1 LPVSE
6 LPTLIR
12 FGTFELDVRSGEL
25 RRNGSRIRLQD
36 QPLQILLTLLDRP
49 GEVVTREE
57 LHSKLWPADTFVD
70 FDHGLNAAIKRL
82 RDALGDTA
90 DNPRYIETLA
100 RRGYRFVAPVSPN
113 NDGTITSGTAP
124 HVQKTAPRSWPVR
137 LFVAAG
143 LLLLLGSLV
152 GWIIARRTR
161 PVWPGEQRLTSNP
174 ADLPII
180 RAVISP
186 DGKYLAYA
194 DRTGLFVREV
204 ASGEAHAIALP
215 DKFSAVPT
223 GWFPD
228 GTHLLVTKWR
238 KPGDKPSV
246 WSISLLGGAPHMLVD
261 HAWVGVLSPDGA
273 QLAFSRGD
281 NYAQTI
287 WIEPIAGGD
296 PRKVVD
302 EPGELFGAMAFS
314 PDAKHLAFIRSVYR
328 MGYHEGDTS
337 IAVADFSTGQVNYL
351 VSNPGLEDAIAWS
364 SDGRL
369 IYSQLEPRPN
379 NRESN
384 LWAIGLNPHTAKPM
398 ASAIRLT
405 MGPDRK
411 TSPSLS
417 GDGKVLTFLRRT
429 SQAEIYVGNLA
440 DDMRSLSS
448 SSRLILEEGT
458 NLPFDWAAD
467 SQSVI
472 FVSDRNGW
480 SHLFRQDPARGSP
493 DQVVR
498 GNDRILAARMNPS
511 GSAIIYSVVSSDR
524 MDVMPMSIMSIPI
537 AGGSP
542 RLLFKGMDIAN
553 LQCARSPST
562 VCLIGRTSATSLIFS
577 MFDSETG
584 TQTDLTRLDGPSVL
598 KINWSLSPDGSQLV
612 MGKRMHQVNP
622 AELTIFSI
630 RDKSQRTIRIEGW
643 TDIRSLDW
651 GADGRTIWVGASS
664 PAGTEA
670 LLSVDMKGNATP
682 VVLDDEH
689 ELGWAIPSR
698 DGRRIAY
705 WKASGTSNAW
715 MLQGF

>member
-1 LPVSE
+1 LPVTEIS
-6 LPTLIR
+6 TLIR

-36 QPLQILLTLLDRP
+36 QPLQILLALLDRP
-49 GEVVTREE
+49 GEVITREE
-57 LHSKLWPADTFVD
+57 LHAKLWPADTFVD

-82 RDALGDTA
+82 RNALGDTA

-113 NDGTITSGTAP
+113 NDVAITSGTAP
-124 HVQKTAPRSWPVR
+124 HVEKTTPRNWHLR
-137 LFVAAG
+137 IFVAG
-143 LLLLLGSLV
+143 LILLLGSLV

-180 RAVISP
+180 RAVVSS

-215 DKFSAVPT
+215 DKFRAVPT

-228 GTHLLVTKWR
+228 GTHLLVTKWQM
-238 KPGDKPSV
+238 PGEKPSV
-246 WSISLLGGAPHMLVD
+246 WSISLLGGAPRMLVD
-261 HAWVGVLSPDGA
+261 DAWVGVLSSDGA

-281 NYAQTI
+281 NYAQSI
-287 WIEPIAGGD
+287 WIEPVAGGD
-296 PRKVVD
+296 PRKVVG
-302 EPGELFGAMAFS
+302 ELGELFGAMAFS
-314 PDAKHLAFIRSVYR
+314 PDAKHLAFIRTVFR
-328 MGYHEGDTS
+328 MDYHQGDTS
-337 IAVADFSTGQVNYL
+337 VAVADLSTGRLNYL
-351 VSNPGLEDAIAWS
+351 ISNPELEDAIAWS

-369 IYSQLEPRPN
+369 IYAQSEAPPN
-379 NRESN
+379 TRESN
-384 LWAIGLNPHTAKPM
+384 LWALSLDPRTAKPT
-398 ASAIRLT
+398 AGAVRLT

-429 SQAEIYVGNLA
+429 SQAEIYIGDLS
-440 DDMRSLSS
+440 DDMRTLSS
-448 SSRLILEEGT
+448 SKRLILEEGT
-458 NLPFDWAAD
+458 NLPFGWTAD

-480 SHLFRQDPARGSP
+480 SHLFRQDPARGAP

-498 GNDRILAARMNPS
+498 GNDRILGARMNPS
-511 GSAIIYSVVSSDR
+511 GSAILYSVVPPDR
-524 MDVMPMSIMSIPI
+524 MDVVPMSIMSIPT

-542 RLLFKGMDIAN
+542 RLLFKDMGIAN
-553 LQCARSPST
+553 FQCARLPST
-562 VCLIGRTSATSLIFS
+562 VCLIGRTSKTSLIFS
-577 MFDSETG
+577 IFDSETG
-584 TQTDLTRLDGPSVL
+584 AQTELTRLDNHGIPKV
-598 KINWSLSPDGSQLV
+598 NWSLSPDGSQFV
-612 MGKRMHQVNP
+612 MGEWMHQMNP
-622 AELTIFSI
+622 AELTVFSI
-630 RDKSQRTIRIEGW
+630 KDKSQRTIHIEGW

-651 GADGRTIWVGASS
+651 GADGQTIWVGASS
-664 PAGTEA
+664 LVGTQA
-670 LLSVDMKGNATP
+670 LLRVDLKGNATP
-682 VVLDDEH
+682 VVLEDEH
-689 ELGWAIPSR
+689 ELGWAIPSP

-705 WKASGTSNAW
+705 WKASGTANAW
-715 MLQGF
+715 QLQGF